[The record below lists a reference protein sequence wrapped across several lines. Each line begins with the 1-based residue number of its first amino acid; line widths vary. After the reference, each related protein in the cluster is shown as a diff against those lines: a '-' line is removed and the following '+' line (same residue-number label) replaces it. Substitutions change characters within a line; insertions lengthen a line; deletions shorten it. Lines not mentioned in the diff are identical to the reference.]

1 MTSRKI
7 ENLIKIGTVSQ
18 TDPVANRIR
27 AQHGGL
33 ITDWLPYFVPAAGG
47 VSIWRLPSIGEG
59 CIILSPSGEPENG
72 IIICGFSTSQHPAP
86 SQNPD
91 ETIILMPDGAE
102 FKYNHAK
109 SHLQIKGIKTADI
122 TVKEKATVHTKH
134 LTIDSPETDI
144 KGKLTVAGLLTYQGG
159 MAGSGGEGGAAAV
172 IKGTIRQESGS
183 IISNGV
189 NLTTHTHQG
198 DSGGTTG
205 QPR

>member
-1 MTSRKI
+1 MTSRNI

-109 SHLQIKGIKTADI
+109 RDRKS
-122 TVKEKATVHTKH
+122 VV
-134 LTIDSPETDI
+134 
-144 KGKLTVAGLLTYQGG
+144 
-159 MAGSGGEGGAAAV
+159 
-172 IKGTIRQESGS
+172 
-183 IISNGV
+183 
-189 NLTTHTHQG
+189 
-198 DSGGTTG
+198 
-205 QPR
+205 